1 MAAPNKAQFLADVQ
15 TILKKRFKPGPAAPR
30 MTVLEAVVFA
40 ICRENSTREQ
50 ANQVLSRFKDGFF
63 DWNEIRVS
71 SIAEIEETLAGLSDT
86 EERAFKIRR
95 FLRQLFQKT
104 YGFSLEALQK
114 KPLKEALKTL
124 SNYEAFASD
133 YIEASVVL
141 LALGGHAIPVDKT
154 TRRVLGRLGMVDPK
168 DDDKM
173 LRAHLERAVPK
184 NRAVEFIDLIEDL
197 GFDTC
202 VEAIPQCDRC
212 DLRKIC
218 PKQDPPPLPLV
229 EVKPKAEAESAVEAK
244 SHSTKGS
251 KSATAK
257 NGEAKSSSKSKSAPK
272 AETKAAEPKS
282 ADTKHSHEPTA
293 ETKTAEPR
301 RSETK
306 SAEPKHSQS
315 KTAEPKNS
323 QSKTAEA
330 KHPESK
336 RGGADKQTESKHI
349 ESKHIESKQAEPRRP
364 EAKHAE
370 STHPEAKHA
379 ESTHPEAK
387 HAETTHSEAK
397 HADVKRIEK
406 QSALTDPSPSIEDKH
421 EKRVAKTAEKDE
433 SKHAAHDEKPSG
445 AKDSKAGRLD
455 SQTATK
461 SETKTHPKSSEKAER
476 PAKTDDKHPATAQGS
491 HSSDHKTK
499 TENK

>member
-114 KPLKEALKTL
+114 KPLKEALKAL

-133 YIEASVVL
+133 YVEASVVL

-154 TRRVLGRLGMVDPK
+154 TRRVLGRLGMIDPK

-197 GFDTC
+197 GHDTC
-202 VEAIPQCDRC
+202 IESTPHCDRC

-218 PKQDPPPLPLV
+218 PKMDPPPIPFV
-229 EVKPKAEAESAVEAK
+229 EPKPKPESEPVVEAK
-244 SHSTKGS
+244 STSSKAS
-251 KSATAK
+251 KSATSK
-257 NGEAKSSSKSKSAPK
+257 NGVSKPASKSKSSGAK
-272 AETKAAEPKS
+272 AEAKVVEPKTTDAKQTNKPS
-282 ADTKHSHEPTA
+282 SEPKPPETKHS
-293 ETKTAEPR
+293 
-301 RSETK
+301 
-306 SAEPKHSQS
+306 EPK
-315 KTAEPKNS
+315 
-323 QSKTAEA
+323 
-330 KHPESK
+330 
-336 RGGADKQTESKHI
+336 
-349 ESKHIESKQAEPRRP
+349 RP
-364 EAKHAE
+364 PSEAKHAE
-370 STHPEAKHA
+370 AKHAEAKHA
-379 ESTHPEAK
+379 EAKHTEAK
-387 HAETTHSEAK
+387 HAEAKHTEAK
-397 HADVKRIEK
+397 HTEAKHTETKHTEAKHTETKHTEAKHTEAKHTEAKHTEAKLAGTKHGEAKLDDVKRIDK
-406 QSALTDPSPSIEDKH
+406 QTHDIGSFSVTETKH
-421 EKRVAKTAEKDE
+421 EKEVVKAAAKAETKHEPLAEEKPATIKEKDP
-433 SKHAAHDEKPSG
+433 KAHRADAHAS
-445 AKDSKAGRLD
+445 
-455 SQTATK
+455 TK
-461 SETKTHPKSSEKAER
+461 SETKTTVKASDKAER
-476 PAKTDDKHPATAQGS
+476 PVKSDENHPAPAQAS
-491 HSSDHKTK
+491 HSSSHKTK
-499 TENK
+499 TEPK